1 MQNTESADMNNS
13 SGIQD
18 LIFEYARR
26 IDKGD
31 FAGVGELF
39 SRGKIIVDE
48 SREIAGAENVCAMYT
63 STTRRYEDGTPRTHH
78 VTTNTSI
85 DVKGKEASAKSY
97 FTVFQGMEDFPLQVI
112 VTGQYFDSFV
122 LHDDGWWFAS
132 RRMEL
137 RQVGDVSRHLLIDL

>member
-1 MQNTESADMNNS
+1 MQNTESADMNDL

-48 SREIAGAENVCAMYT
+48 SR
-63 STTRRYEDGTPRTHH
+63 
-78 VTTNTSI
+78 
-85 DVKGKEASAKSY
+85 
-97 FTVFQGMEDFPLQVI
+97 
-112 VTGQYFDSFV
+112 
-122 LHDDGWWFAS
+122 
-132 RRMEL
+132 
-137 RQVGDVSRHLLIDL
+137 